1 MVHDINLSIILDRR
15 KMHMKLYFAPNS
27 RAVRIAWL
35 LEELGLDY
43 EVEKYTVGDR
53 ALRTPEYYKI
63 HPMGRIPVLEDG
75 QVRIYE
81 SGAIVQYLLARYGDG
96 KFCPNVEDSMFPEY
110 LQWLHYAE
118 GSIMGQV
125 NILVVETI
133 LLPPEKRNDVNV
145 NRAKKLLGVA
155 LGNVDSRL
163 VDRDYL
169 TGSFSGADIMTG
181 HACFGAMRAGADIS
195 EMTNLNSYVD
205 RLLER
210 PALEKARSL

>member
-1 MVHDINLSIILDRR
+1 MEIR
-15 KMHMKLYFAPNS
+15 MKLYFAPNS

-35 LEELGLDY
+35 LEELGLEYD
-43 EVEKYTVGDR
+43 VEKYKVGDR

-75 QVRIYE
+75 ETRIYE
-81 SGAIVQYLLARYGDG
+81 SGAIVQYLLARHGDG
-96 KFCPNVEDSMFPEY
+96 KFVPDVNDPSFPEY

-145 NRAKKLLGVA
+145 NRALKLLRVA
-155 LGNVDSRL
+155 LGNVDNRL
-163 VDRDYL
+163 QDREYL
-169 TGSFSGADIMTG
+169 TGTFSGADIMTG
-181 HACFGAMRAGADIS
+181 HACFGAMNAGAEIDDYEHLSAYI
-195 EMTNLNSYVD
+195 N
-205 RLLER
+205 RLLKR

>member
-1 MVHDINLSIILDRR
+1 
-15 KMHMKLYFAPNS
+15 MKLYFAPNS

-43 EVEKYTVGDR
+43 EIEKYTVGDR

-75 QVRIYE
+75 DVRIYE
-81 SGAIVQYLLARYGDG
+81 SGAIVQYLLARYGNG
-96 KFCPNVEDSMFPEY
+96 KLAPAIEDPMFPEY

-155 LGNVDSRL
+155 PVS
-163 VDRDYL
+163 YTHL
-169 TGSFSGADIMTG
+169 TLPT
-181 HACFGAMRAGADIS
+181 
-195 EMTNLNSYVD
+195 TPYV
-205 RLLER
+205 
-210 PALEKARSL
+210 

>member
-1 MVHDINLSIILDRR
+1 
-15 KMHMKLYFAPNS
+15 MKLYFAPNS

-35 LEELGLDY
+35 LEELGLEY

-53 ALRTPEYYKI
+53 ALRSPEYYKI

-75 QVRIYE
+75 GTRIYE
-81 SGAIVQYLLARYGDG
+81 SGAIVQYLLAKHGDG
-96 KFCPNVEDSMFPEY
+96 KFVPDVDDPSFPEY

-145 NRAKKLLGVA
+145 NRALKLLRVA
-155 LGNVDSRL
+155 LGNVDNRL
-163 VDRDYL
+163 QDRDYL
-169 TGSFSGADIMTG
+169 TGNFSGADIMTG
-181 HACFGAMRAGADIS
+181 HACFGAMKAGAQIDDYKH
-195 EMTNLNSYVD
+195 LNAYID
-205 RLLER
+205 RLLKR

>member
-1 MVHDINLSIILDRR
+1 
-15 KMHMKLYFAPNS
+15 MKLYFAPNS

-35 LEELGLDY
+35 LEELGLEY
-43 EVEKYTVGDR
+43 ELEKYTVGDR

-75 QVRIYE
+75 GTRIYE
-81 SGAIVQYLLARYGDG
+81 SGAIVQYLLARHGNG
-96 KFCPNVEDSMFPEY
+96 KFVPDVNDPSFPEY

-145 NRAKKLLGVA
+145 NRALKLLRGA
-155 LGNVDSRL
+155 LGNVNNRL
-163 VDRDYL
+163 QDREYL
-169 TGSFSGADIMTG
+169 TGTFSGADIMTG
-181 HACFGAMRAGADIS
+181 HACFGAMQAGAEIDDYEHLSAYI
-195 EMTNLNSYVD
+195 N
-205 RLLER
+205 RLLKR

>member
-1 MVHDINLSIILDRR
+1 MEV
-15 KMHMKLYFAPNS
+15 KMKLYFAPNS

-35 LEELGLDY
+35 LEELGLEY
-43 EVEKYTVGDR
+43 EVEKYSVGDR

-75 QVRIYE
+75 ETRIYE
-81 SGAIVQYLLARYGDG
+81 SGAIVQYILARHGNG
-96 KFCPNVEDSMFPEY
+96 KFAPDVDDPSFPEY

-145 NRAKKLLGVA
+145 NRALKLLRVA
-155 LGNVDSRL
+155 LGNVDNRL
-163 VDRDYL
+163 QDREYL
-169 TGSFSGADIMTG
+169 TGTFSGADIMTG
-181 HACFGAMRAGADIS
+181 HACFGAMNAGA
-195 EMTNLNSYVD
+195 EVD
-205 RLLER
+205 DYEHLKAYINRLLKR

>member
-1 MVHDINLSIILDRR
+1 
-15 KMHMKLYFAPNS
+15 MKLYFAPNS

-35 LEELGLDY
+35 LEELGLEY
-43 EVEKYTVGDR
+43 ELEKYTVGDR

-75 QVRIYE
+75 ETKIYE
-81 SGAIVQYLLARYGDG
+81 SGAIVQYLLARHGNG
-96 KFCPNVEDSMFPEY
+96 KFVPEADDPSFAEY

-145 NRAKKLLGVA
+145 NRALKLLRVA
-155 LGNVDSRL
+155 LGNVDKRL
-163 VDRDYL
+163 QDREYL

-181 HACFGAMRAGADIS
+181 HACFGAMKAGAEIDDYGQLKAYI
-195 EMTNLNSYVD
+195 D
-205 RLLER
+205 RLLAR
-210 PALEKARSL
+210 PALKKARSL

>member
-1 MVHDINLSIILDRR
+1 MEIR
-15 KMHMKLYFAPNS
+15 MKLYFAPNS

-35 LEELGLDY
+35 LEELGLEYD
-43 EVEKYTVGDR
+43 VEKYKVGDR

-75 QVRIYE
+75 ETRIYE
-81 SGAIVQYLLARYGDG
+81 SGAIVQYLLARHGDG
-96 KFCPNVEDSMFPEY
+96 KFMPDVNDPSFPEY

-145 NRAKKLLGVA
+145 NRALKLLRVA
-155 LGNVDSRL
+155 LGNVDNRL
-163 VDRDYL
+163 QDREYL
-169 TGSFSGADIMTG
+169 TGTFTGADIMTG
-181 HACFGAMRAGADIS
+181 HACFGAMNAGTEIGDY
-195 EMTNLNSYVD
+195 EHLNAYIN
-205 RLLER
+205 RLLKR

>member
-1 MVHDINLSIILDRR
+1 
-15 KMHMKLYFAPNS
+15 MKLYFAPNS

-35 LEELGLDY
+35 LEELGLEYD
-43 EVEKYTVGDR
+43 VEKYKVGDR

-75 QVRIYE
+75 ETRIYE
-81 SGAIVQYLLARYGDG
+81 SGAIVQYLLARHGDG
-96 KFCPNVEDSMFPEY
+96 KFVPDVNDPSFPEY

-145 NRAKKLLGVA
+145 NRALKLLRVA
-155 LGNVDSRL
+155 LGNVENRL
-163 VDRDYL
+163 QDREYL
-169 TGSFSGADIMTG
+169 TGTFTGADIMTG
-181 HACFGAMRAGADIS
+181 HACFGAMNAGAEINDYKH
-195 EMTNLNSYVD
+195 LNAYIN
-205 RLLER
+205 RLLKR

>member
-1 MVHDINLSIILDRR
+1 
-15 KMHMKLYFAPNS
+15 MKLYFAPNS

-75 QVRIYE
+75 QIRIYE

-96 KFCPNVEDSMFPEY
+96 KFSPKVEDPMFPEY

-118 GSIMGQV
+118 GSIMG
-125 NILVVETI
+125 L
-133 LLPPEKRNDVNV
+133 
-145 NRAKKLLGVA
+145 
-155 LGNVDSRL
+155 
-163 VDRDYL
+163 
-169 TGSFSGADIMTG
+169 
-181 HACFGAMRAGADIS
+181 
-195 EMTNLNSYVD
+195 
-205 RLLER
+205 
-210 PALEKARSL
+210 SLIHI

>member
-1 MVHDINLSIILDRR
+1 MEIR
-15 KMHMKLYFAPNS
+15 MKLYFAPNS

-35 LEELGLDY
+35 LEELGLEYD
-43 EVEKYTVGDR
+43 VEKYKVGDR

-75 QVRIYE
+75 ETRIYE
-81 SGAIVQYLLARYGDG
+81 SGAIVQYLLARHGNG
-96 KFCPNVEDSMFPEY
+96 KFVPDVDDPSFPEY

-145 NRAKKLLGVA
+145 NRALKLLRVA
-155 LGNVDSRL
+155 LGNVDNRL
-163 VDRDYL
+163 QDREYL
-169 TGSFSGADIMTG
+169 TGTFTGADIMTG
-181 HACFGAMRAGADIS
+181 HACFGAMNAGAEIDDY
-195 EMTNLNSYVD
+195 EHLNAYIN
-205 RLLER
+205 RLLKR

>member
-1 MVHDINLSIILDRR
+1 MEMR
-15 KMHMKLYFAPNS
+15 MKLYFAPNS

-35 LEELGLDY
+35 LEELGLEY
-43 EVEKYTVGDR
+43 EVEKYSVGDR

-75 QVRIYE
+75 ETRIYE
-81 SGAIVQYLLARYGDG
+81 SGAIVQYLLARHGNGRLAPSVD
-96 KFCPNVEDSMFPEY
+96 EASFPEY

-145 NRAKKLLGVA
+145 NRALKLLRVA
-155 LGNVDSRL
+155 LGNVDQRL
-163 VDRDYL
+163 QDREYL
-169 TGSFSGADIMTG
+169 TGTFSGADIMTG
-181 HACFGAMRAGADIS
+181 HACFGAMKAGAEIEDYKQLKAYI
-195 EMTNLNSYVD
+195 D

-210 PALEKARSL
+210 SALKKAREL

>member
-1 MVHDINLSIILDRR
+1 MEIR
-15 KMHMKLYFAPNS
+15 MKLYFAPNS

-35 LEELGLDY
+35 LEELGLEYD
-43 EVEKYTVGDR
+43 VEKYKVGDR

-75 QVRIYE
+75 GTRIYE
-81 SGAIVQYLLARYGDG
+81 SGAIVQYLLARHGDG
-96 KFCPNVEDSMFPEY
+96 KFVPDVNDPSFPEY

-145 NRAKKLLGVA
+145 NRALKLLRVA
-155 LGNVDSRL
+155 LGNVDNRL
-163 VDRDYL
+163 QDREYL
-169 TGSFSGADIMTG
+169 TGTFTGADIMTG
-181 HACFGAMRAGADIS
+181 HACFGAMNAGAEIDDY
-195 EMTNLNSYVD
+195 EHLNAYIN
-205 RLLER
+205 RLLKR

>member
-1 MVHDINLSIILDRR
+1 
-15 KMHMKLYFAPNS
+15 MKLYFAPNS

-35 LEELGLDY
+35 LEELGLEYDI
-43 EVEKYTVGDR
+43 EKYSVGDR

-75 QVRIYE
+75 ETRIYE
-81 SGAIVQYLLARYGDG
+81 SGAIVQYLLARHGKG
-96 KFCPNVEDSMFPEY
+96 KFAPSVDDSSFPEY

-145 NRAKKLLGVA
+145 NRALKLLKVA
-155 LGNVDSRL
+155 LGNVDNRL
-163 VDRDYL
+163 QDREYL
-169 TGSFSGADIMTG
+169 TGTFSGADIMTG
-181 HACFGAMRAGADIS
+181 HACFGAMKAGAEIDDYKQLRAYI
-195 EMTNLNSYVD
+195 D

-210 PALEKARSL
+210 PALKKARSL

>member
-1 MVHDINLSIILDRR
+1 MEIR
-15 KMHMKLYFAPNS
+15 MKLYFAPNS

-35 LEELGLDY
+35 LEELGLEYD
-43 EVEKYTVGDR
+43 VEKYKVGDR

-75 QVRIYE
+75 ETRIYE
-81 SGAIVQYLLARYGDG
+81 SGAIVQYLLARHGDG
-96 KFCPNVEDSMFPEY
+96 KFVPDVNDPAFPEY

-145 NRAKKLLGVA
+145 NRALKLLRVA
-155 LGNVDSRL
+155 LGNVDNRL
-163 VDRDYL
+163 QDREYL
-169 TGSFSGADIMTG
+169 TGTFTGADIMTG
-181 HACFGAMRAGADIS
+181 HACFGAMNAGAEIDDY
-195 EMTNLNSYVD
+195 EHLNAYIN
-205 RLLER
+205 RLLKR

>member
-1 MVHDINLSIILDRR
+1 
-15 KMHMKLYFAPNS
+15 MKLYFAPNS

-96 KFCPNVEDSMFPEY
+96 KFLQTSKTPCFPNTY
-110 LQWLHYAE
+110 N
-118 GSIMGQV
+118 GS
-125 NILVVETI
+125 L
-133 LLPPEKRNDVNV
+133 
-145 NRAKKLLGVA
+145 
-155 LGNVDSRL
+155 
-163 VDRDYL
+163 
-169 TGSFSGADIMTG
+169 
-181 HACFGAMRAGADIS
+181 C
-195 EMTNLNSYVD
+195 
-205 RLLER
+205 
-210 PALEKARSL
+210 

>member
-1 MVHDINLSIILDRR
+1 
-15 KMHMKLYFAPNS
+15 MKLYFAPNS

-43 EVEKYTVGDR
+43 ELEKYTVGDR

-75 QVRIYE
+75 GTRIYE
-81 SGAIVQYLLARYGDG
+81 SGAIVQYLLARHGNG
-96 KFCPNVEDSMFPEY
+96 KFAPDVNDPSFPEY

-145 NRAKKLLGVA
+145 NRALKLLRVA
-155 LGNVDSRL
+155 LGNVDNRL
-163 VDRDYL
+163 QDREYL
-169 TGSFSGADIMTG
+169 TGTFSGADIMTG
-181 HACFGAMRAGADIS
+181 HACFGAMKAGAEIDDY
-195 EMTNLNSYVD
+195 EYLNAYIN
-205 RLLER
+205 RLLKR

>member
-1 MVHDINLSIILDRR
+1 ME
-15 KMHMKLYFAPNS
+15 KKMKLYFAPNS

-35 LEELGLDY
+35 LEELDLEY

-75 QVRIYE
+75 ETRIYE
-81 SGAIVQYLLARYGDG
+81 SGAIVQYLLARHGNG
-96 KFCPNVEDSMFPEY
+96 KFAPEFDDPSFPEY

-145 NRAKKLLGVA
+145 NRALKLLRVA
-155 LGNVDSRL
+155 LGNVDQRL
-163 VDRDYL
+163 QDREYL
-169 TGSFSGADIMTG
+169 TGGFSGADIMTG
-181 HACFGAMRAGADIS
+181 HACFGAMNAGAEIEDYKQLKAYI
-195 EMTNLNSYVD
+195 D

-210 PALEKARSL
+210 PALKKARAL

>member
-1 MVHDINLSIILDRR
+1 V
-15 KMHMKLYFAPNS
+15 KMKLYFAPNS

-35 LEELGLDY
+35 LEELGLEY
-43 EVEKYTVGDR
+43 EVEKYSVGDR

-75 QVRIYE
+75 ETRIYE
-81 SGAIVQYLLARYGDG
+81 SGAIVQYILARHGNG
-96 KFCPNVEDSMFPEY
+96 KFAPDVDDPSFPEY

-145 NRAKKLLGVA
+145 NRALKLLRVA
-155 LGNVDSRL
+155 LGNVDNRL
-163 VDRDYL
+163 QDREYL
-169 TGSFSGADIMTG
+169 TGTFSGADIMTG
-181 HACFGAMRAGADIS
+181 HACFGAMNAGA
-195 EMTNLNSYVD
+195 EVD
-205 RLLER
+205 DYEHLKAYINRLLKR

>member
-1 MVHDINLSIILDRR
+1 
-15 KMHMKLYFAPNS
+15 
-27 RAVRIAWL
+27 
-35 LEELGLDY
+35 
-43 EVEKYTVGDR
+43 
-53 ALRTPEYYKI
+53 
-63 HPMGRIPVLEDG
+63 MGRIPVLEDG

-81 SGAIVQYLLARYGDG
+81 SGAIVQYLLARYGHG
-96 KFCPNVEDSMFPEY
+96 KFSPDVEDPMFPEY

-169 TGSFSGADIMTG
+169 TGTFSGADIMTG

-195 EMTNLNSYVD
+195 EMTNLDSYVN
-205 RLLER
+205 RLLKR

>member
-1 MVHDINLSIILDRR
+1 
-15 KMHMKLYFAPNS
+15 MKLYFAPNS

-35 LEELGLDY
+35 LEELGLEYD
-43 EVEKYTVGDR
+43 VEKYKVGDR

-75 QVRIYE
+75 ETRIYE
-81 SGAIVQYLLARYGDG
+81 SGAIVQYLLARHGDG
-96 KFCPNVEDSMFPEY
+96 KFVPDVNDPSFPEY

-145 NRAKKLLGVA
+145 NRALKLLRVA
-155 LGNVDSRL
+155 LGNVDNRL
-163 VDRDYL
+163 KDREYL
-169 TGSFSGADIMTG
+169 TGTFTGADIMTG
-181 HACFGAMRAGADIS
+181 HACFGAMNAGAEIDDY
-195 EMTNLNSYVD
+195 EQLNAYIN
-205 RLLER
+205 RLLKR